1 MKVLNSYE
9 LQDKGSV
16 MKTIARTKKE
26 KVTWKEFFQV
36 VMAIAFPIAIQNLLG
51 TTASMVDTI
60 MIGSQGE
67 LAVAAVLSISIVIGD
82 LRVDQCYFFPST
94 GVQGTKKE
102 LTGHLE
108 FPFFL

>member
-16 MKTIARTKKE
+16 MKTIVRTKKE

-60 MIGSQGE
+60 YDRKPGRACCGSSRNLLTDQFPLFQLLLGICE
-67 LAVAAVLSISIVIGD
+67 WISVIFLPVLG
-82 LRVDQCYFFPST
+82 CK
-94 GVQGTKKE
+94 G
-102 LTGHLE
+102 
-108 FPFFL
+108 

>member
-16 MKTIARTKKE
+16 MKTIVRTKKE

-67 LAVAAVLSISIVIGD
+67 LAVATDQFSLFQLLLGICEWISVVFLPVLG
-82 LRVDQCYFFPST
+82 CK
-94 GVQGTKKE
+94 G
-102 LTGHLE
+102 
-108 FPFFL
+108 

>member
-16 MKTIARTKKE
+16 MKTIVRTKKE

-60 MIGSQGE
+60 MIGSQ
-67 LAVAAVLSISIVIGD
+67 
-82 LRVDQCYFFPST
+82 
-94 GVQGTKKE
+94 
-102 LTGHLE
+102 
-108 FPFFL
+108 